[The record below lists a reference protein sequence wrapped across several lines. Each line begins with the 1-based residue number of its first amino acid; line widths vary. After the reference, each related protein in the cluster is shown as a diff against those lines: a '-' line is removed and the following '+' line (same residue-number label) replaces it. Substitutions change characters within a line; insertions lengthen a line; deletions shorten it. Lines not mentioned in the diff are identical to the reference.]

1 MNVDGDLMAADL
13 VDMATSVAMEM
24 EEKRRQEEY
33 EKMMAEAKVK
43 PRFLWLFLGPV
54 NNLSVFG
61 SFFPSVEN
69 MQDTTMFHSMC

>member
-1 MNVDGDLMAADL
+1 MAADL

-43 PRFLWLFLGPV
+43 
-54 NNLSVFG
+54 
-61 SFFPSVEN
+61 
-69 MQDTTMFHSMC
+69 

>member
-1 MNVDGDLMAADL
+1 MNVDGELMAADL

-43 PRFLWLFLGPV
+43 WWTLGPV
-54 NNLSVFG
+54 LNNYAY
-61 SFFPSVEN
+61 
-69 MQDTTMFHSMC
+69 QT